1 MHFILKGVSEIWWF
15 YIQQQAVVHAEKQKH
30 GWRRIKIDYTEK
42 NIVSNSMTVDELKSI
57 LRLTEEG
64 ATEIISTRSKTF
76 QDLNINID
84 ELSLNEFYTL
94 IIEHPLMLRRPI
106 MLDEK
111 RLQIGFNEEEIRKF
125 LPRSVRTFL
134 NIELQKLAN

>member
-1 MHFILKGVSEIWWF
+1 MVLYTTASCSSCRKAKAWLE
-15 YIQQQAVVHAEKQKH
+15 EN
-30 GWRRIKIDYTEK
+30 KIDYTEK

-84 ELSLNEFYTL
+84 ELSLNEFYKL

-111 RLQIGFNEEEIRKF
+111 RLQIGFNDEEIRKF

>member
-1 MHFILKGVSEIWWF
+1 MVILYTTASCASCRKAKAWLEEH
-15 YIQQQAVVHAEKQKH
+15 Q
-30 GWRRIKIDYTEK
+30 IDYIEK

-76 QDLNINID
+76 QDLNINIE

-111 RLQIGFNEEEIRKF
+111 RLQIGFNEEEIHKF

>member
-1 MHFILKGVSEIWWF
+1 MVILYTTASCASCRKAKAWLEEH
-15 YIQQQAVVHAEKQKH
+15 Q
-30 GWRRIKIDYTEK
+30 IDYIEK

-76 QDLNINID
+76 QDLNTNID

-111 RLQIGFNEEEIRKF
+111 RI
-125 LPRSVRTFL
+125 
-134 NIELQKLAN
+134 ANWF

>member
-1 MHFILKGVSEIWWF
+1 MVILYTTASCGSCRKAKAWLEEN
-15 YIQQQAVVHAEKQKH
+15 Q
-30 GWRRIKIDYTEK
+30 IDYTEK
-42 NIVSNSMTVDELKSI
+42 NIVSNSLTVDELKSI

-64 ATEIISTRSKTF
+64 ATEIISTRSKIF
-76 QDLNINID
+76 QELNINI
-84 ELSLNEFYTL
+84 EALSLNEFYKL
-94 IIEHPLMLRRPI
+94 IIEHPQMLRRPI

-125 LPRSVRTFL
+125 LPRSVRTVL

>member
-1 MHFILKGVSEIWWF
+1 MVILYTTASCSSCRKAKAWLEEH
-15 YIQQQAVVHAEKQKH
+15 Q
-30 GWRRIKIDYTEK
+30 IDYTEK
-42 NIVSNSMTVDELKSI
+42 NIVANSLTVDELKSI

-76 QDLNINID
+76 QELNINI
-84 ELSLNEFYTL
+84 EALSLNEFYKL
-94 IIEHPLMLRRPI
+94 IIEYPQMLRRPI

-125 LPRSVRTFL
+125 LPRSVRTVL
-134 NIELQKLAN
+134 NIELQKMAN

>member
-1 MHFILKGVSEIWWF
+1 MVILYTTASCASCRKAKAWLEEH
-15 YIQQQAVVHAEKQKH
+15 Q
-30 GWRRIKIDYTEK
+30 IDYIEK

-111 RLQIGFNEEEIRKF
+111 DCKLVLTKKKF
-125 LPRSVRTFL
+125 VNFYHVASEHF
-134 NIELQKLAN
+134 

>member
-1 MHFILKGVSEIWWF
+1 MVILYTTASCSSCRKAKAWLEEH
-15 YIQQQAVVHAEKQKH
+15 Q
-30 GWRRIKIDYTEK
+30 IDYIEK

-76 QDLNINID
+76 QDLNINIE
-84 ELSLNEFYTL
+84 ELSLNEFYKL

-111 RLQIGFNEEEIRKF
+111 RLQIGFNDEEIRKF

-134 NIELQKLAN
+134 NIELQKLPINK

>member
-1 MHFILKGVSEIWWF
+1 MVILYTTASCASCRKAKAWLEEH
-15 YIQQQAVVHAEKQKH
+15 Q
-30 GWRRIKIDYTEK
+30 IDYIEK

-125 LPRSVRTFL
+125 LPRSVRIF
-134 NIELQKLAN
+134 KH

>member
-1 MHFILKGVSEIWWF
+1 M
-15 YIQQQAVVHAEKQKH
+15 VVLYTTASCSSCRKAKAWLEENQ
-30 GWRRIKIDYTEK
+30 IDYTEK
-42 NIVSNSMTVDELKSI
+42 NIVSNFMTVDELKSI

>member
-1 MHFILKGVSEIWWF
+1 M
-15 YIQQQAVVHAEKQKH
+15 VVLYTTASCASCRKAKAWLEENQ
-30 GWRRIKIDYTEK
+30 IDYTEK

-84 ELSLNEFYTL
+84 ELSLNEFYQL

-111 RLQIGFNEEEIRKF
+111 RLQIGFNDEEIRKF

>member
-1 MHFILKGVSEIWWF
+1 M
-15 YIQQQAVVHAEKQKH
+15 VVLYTTASCSSCRKAKAWLEENQ
-30 GWRRIKIDYTEK
+30 IDYTEK

-111 RLQIGFNEEEIRKF
+111 RLQIGFNDEEIRKF

>member
-1 MHFILKGVSEIWWF
+1 H
-15 YIQQQAVVHAEKQKH
+15 Q
-30 GWRRIKIDYTEK
+30 IDYIEK

-76 QDLNINID
+76 QDLNINIE

-111 RLQIGFNEEEIRKF
+111 RLQ
-125 LPRSVRTFL
+125 
-134 NIELQKLAN
+134 

>member
-1 MHFILKGVSEIWWF
+1 M
-15 YIQQQAVVHAEKQKH
+15 VVLYTTASCSSCRKAKAWLEENQ
-30 GWRRIKIDYTEK
+30 IDYTEK

-84 ELSLNEFYTL
+84 ELSLNEFYKL

-111 RLQIGFNEEEIRKF
+111 RLQIGFNDEEIRKF

>member
-1 MHFILKGVSEIWWF
+1 MVILYTTVSCGSCRKAKAWLEEH
-15 YIQQQAVVHAEKQKH
+15 Q
-30 GWRRIKIDYTEK
+30 IDYIEK
-42 NIVSNSMTVDELKSI
+42 NIVSNSITVDELKSI

-64 ATEIISTRSKTF
+64 ATEIISTRSKIF
-76 QDLNINID
+76 QELNINI
-84 ELSLNEFYTL
+84 EALSLNEFYKL
-94 IIEHPLMLRRPI
+94 IIEHPQMLRRPI

>member
-1 MHFILKGVSEIWWF
+1 MVILYTTASCSSCRKAKAWLEEH
-15 YIQQQAVVHAEKQKH
+15 Q
-30 GWRRIKIDYTEK
+30 IDYIEK

-76 QDLNINID
+76 QDLNINIE
-84 ELSLNEFYTL
+84 ELSLNEFYKL

>member
-1 MHFILKGVSEIWWF
+1 MVILYTTASCGSCRKAKAWLEEN
-15 YIQQQAVVHAEKQKH
+15 Q
-30 GWRRIKIDYTEK
+30 IDYTEK
-42 NIVSNSMTVDELKSI
+42 NIVSNSLTVDELKSI

-64 ATEIISTRSKTF
+64 ATEIISTRSKIF
-76 QDLNINID
+76 QELNINI
-84 ELSLNEFYTL
+84 EALSLNEFYKL
-94 IIEHPLMLRRPI
+94 IIEYPQMLRRPI

-125 LPRSVRTFL
+125 LPRSIRTVL

>member
-1 MHFILKGVSEIWWF
+1 MVILYTTASCGSCRKAKAWLEEYQIN
-15 YIQQQAVVHAEKQKH
+15 YI
-30 GWRRIKIDYTEK
+30 EK

-76 QDLNINID
+76 QELNINI
-84 ELSLNEFYTL
+84 EALSLNEFYKL
-94 IIEHPLMLRRPI
+94 IIEHPQMLRRPI

-125 LPRSVRTFL
+125 LPRSVRTVL
-134 NIELQKLAN
+134 SMELQKLAN

>member
-1 MHFILKGVSEIWWF
+1 MVILYTTASCSSCRKAKAWLEEH
-15 YIQQQAVVHAEKQKH
+15 Q
-30 GWRRIKIDYTEK
+30 IDYIEK

-76 QDLNINID
+76 QDLNINIE
-84 ELSLNEFYTL
+84 ELSLNEFYKL

-111 RLQIGFNEEEIRKF
+111 RLQIGFNDEEIRKF

>member
-1 MHFILKGVSEIWWF
+1 MVILYTTVSCGSCRKAKAWLEEN
-15 YIQQQAVVHAEKQKH
+15 Q
-30 GWRRIKIDYTEK
+30 IDYTEK
-42 NIVSNSMTVDELKSI
+42 NIVSNSLTVDELKSI

-64 ATEIISTRSKTF
+64 ATEIISTRSKIF
-76 QDLNINID
+76 QELNINI
-84 ELSLNEFYTL
+84 EALSLNEFYKL
-94 IIEHPLMLRRPI
+94 IIEYPQMLRRPI

-125 LPRSVRTFL
+125 LPRSVRTVL